1 MLCRSC
7 GQKHPMQV
15 NCSISLTYHRV
26 RNILLCHYCGY
37 SQRVPKHCSRCDSEH
52 LYFLGEGTEKV
63 EALLNKIFPLARV
76 ARLDR
81 DSVRKKNAHA
91 KILNQFQNQ
100 EIDILLGTQMI
111 SKGHDF
117 PNVTLVGILSADH
130 TLAFPDYHSAERTFQ
145 LLSQMSGR
153 AGRGN
158 LPGEVLIQTY
168 YPEHYCL
175 RFVTSHDYEGFYDK
189 ESLSQ
194 VHALSSI

>member
-1 MLCRSC
+1 
-7 GQKHPMQV
+7 
-15 NCSISLTYHRV
+15 
-26 RNILLCHYCGY
+26 
-37 SQRVPKHCSRCDSEH
+37 
-52 LYFLGEGTEKV
+52 V